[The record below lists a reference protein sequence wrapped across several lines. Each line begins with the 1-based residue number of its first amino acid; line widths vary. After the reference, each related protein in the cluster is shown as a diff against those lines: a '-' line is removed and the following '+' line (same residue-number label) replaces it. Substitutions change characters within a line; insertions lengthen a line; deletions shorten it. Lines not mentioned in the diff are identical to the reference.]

1 MVVVNC
7 IVLPIC
13 LSPSPFGALIC
24 SQLNRNHQHRLALS
38 DAAAPSKDEMR
49 MMMVMTAAAAAAAS
63 VHLQVLRGECSTFC
77 RSFCAI
83 APKTLIFFWWEEK
96 GRKKERKKIKT
107 PGAPKDVDCCF
118 GRNGKTIRCFQFGCQ
133 FLSSCVFSFLISLL
147 SFLVVVAVD
156 EKRRASQSPF
166 EGERALVWVYAL
178 FLSLGRHSTLLLL
191 TDLRTIVFSSSS
203 FSCSRLLWN
212 VVVDEFY
219 RCPLRFNAHFALWS
233 SSPDLVRLHTHTH
246 YYSVVLTSTGFCA
259 PTCLCTFSVIVVFS
273 LWDAGVDPASKVSQ
287 SVEHKTVSF
296 FFVGCSVENT
306 EQRTHVCSLS
316 PLAPFAS
323 AAADS
328 MAPEMDTRRPTD
340 CLSVFVR
347 SALFSLVVRD
357 DFSYSFSPP
366 PPPPPLYSHSTVAH
380 LQPSLSCSLHHL
392 TADSSRETAAAVS
405 IAPLLFTFRVCLFV
419 CLECTLPLPF
429 PARIFE
435 TLLMH
440 QWLQYRMQHHCKHL
454 KARWR
459 MLLL

>member
-49 MMMVMTAAAAAAAS
+49 MMMVMTAAAAAAS

-191 TDLRTIVFSSSS
+191 TDWLENYRLFFLLLLLLS
-203 FSCSRLLWN
+203 FTLKRRRRWVLSLPSAFQCPLCLVILFPWSCSIT
-212 VVVDEFY
+212 
-219 RCPLRFNAHFALWS
+219 
-233 SSPDLVRLHTHTH
+233 HTHT
-246 YYSVVLTSTGFCA
+246 
-259 PTCLCTFSVIVVFS
+259 
-273 LWDAGVDPASKVSQ
+273 
-287 SVEHKTVSF
+287 
-296 FFVGCSVENT
+296 
-306 EQRTHVCSLS
+306 
-316 PLAPFAS
+316 
-323 AAADS
+323 
-328 MAPEMDTRRPTD
+328 
-340 CLSVFVR
+340 
-347 SALFSLVVRD
+347 
-357 DFSYSFSPP
+357 
-366 PPPPPLYSHSTVAH
+366 
-380 LQPSLSCSLHHL
+380 
-392 TADSSRETAAAVS
+392 
-405 IAPLLFTFRVCLFV
+405 
-419 CLECTLPLPF
+419 LPF
-429 PARIFE
+429 SCAS
-435 TLLMH
+435 
-440 QWLQYRMQHHCKHL
+440 
-454 KARWR
+454 
-459 MLLL
+459 

>member
-49 MMMVMTAAAAAAAS
+49 MMMVMTAAAAAAS

-191 TDLRTIVFSSSS
+191 TDWLTWELSSFLPPPSPALVYSETSSSMS
-203 FSCSRLLWN
+203 SIVALCVSMPTLPC
-212 VVVDEFY
+212 D
-219 RCPLRFNAHFALWS
+219 PLPLILFDYTHT
-233 SSPDLVRLHTHTH
+233 HTHTH
-246 YYSVVLTSTGFCA
+246 YHSVALASTGFCA

-287 SVEHKTVSF
+287 SVNTQDCFLLLRWLFSWKHRAENPRVFTEPTGALCFCCCWFDGAWNGHTKT
-296 FFVGCSVENT
+296 NQLT
-306 EQRTHVCSLS
+306 EC
-316 PLAPFAS
+316 
-323 AAADS
+323 
-328 MAPEMDTRRPTD
+328 
-340 CLSVFVR
+340 VR
-347 SALFSLVVRD
+347 SFGVV
-357 DFSYSFSPP
+357 
-366 PPPPPLYSHSTVAH
+366 
-380 LQPSLSCSLHHL
+380 
-392 TADSSRETAAAVS
+392 
-405 IAPLLFTFRVCLFV
+405 
-419 CLECTLPLPF
+419 
-429 PARIFE
+429 
-435 TLLMH
+435 
-440 QWLQYRMQHHCKHL
+440 
-454 KARWR
+454 
-459 MLLL
+459 